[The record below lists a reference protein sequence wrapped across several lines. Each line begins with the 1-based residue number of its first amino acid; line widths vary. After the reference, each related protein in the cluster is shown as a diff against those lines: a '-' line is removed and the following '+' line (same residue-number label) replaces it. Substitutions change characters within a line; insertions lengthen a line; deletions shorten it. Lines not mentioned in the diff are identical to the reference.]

1 MLLLRWTWRDLRARW
16 LQVAAIALIIAI
28 GSGTY
33 SGLTSVSAWRY
44 DSYDASYAALDMYD
58 LRVDLA
64 QGSTVPAEALG
75 TVLADA
81 VGDDLD
87 EVEVRLNAPVQVD
100 ASTAEET
107 ILVPGTLVGVDVADG
122 GPHVAGLHAIGG
134 RLLTPADA
142 EAGDV
147 VLLDEH
153 FTQRHDLPPTG
164 TVRISGE
171 RELQVVGSAVSPE
184 RFFLVDDRGGLFA
197 DYAVLYAPIETVQA
211 LTDQPGAADQGA
223 VTLLEGTA
231 LGTVEERVTAAM
243 AEAFPDVGITLTRQQ
258 DDRVL
263 RLLYDD
269 IEGDQRFY
277 DVFALL
283 ILSGA
288 AFAAF
293 NLMVRVVE
301 AQRREIGI
309 GMALGV
315 PPARIAL
322 RPLLVGLQVAVLGVV
337 FGVGVGLLIDALMAD
352 LLRGFF
358 PLPVWTFDFQPGVFL
373 RGAALGLVLPIAAT
387 ALPVRRAV
395 RVAPVEAIQT
405 AHRAVSGGLAPLVRR
420 LPLPGS
426 TVAMLPVRN
435 VVRGPRRTLL
445 TALGIGAA
453 VAVLVGVIGMVDSF
467 VATIDLGQEE
477 SVGDDP
483 EQLTVGVDFAPVDGD
498 AVEGVTGSP
507 LVAAAEPGLALG
519 GTLDPGEDEIDVLIA
534 AIDFDSDLWRPTA
547 SAGELSTDRPGLV
560 LARKAAD
567 DLGLGVGDPVVLRH
581 PRREGLVGYQLVE
594 TELPVLAIHPN
605 PYRFL
610 AYVDLDHADLFDLEG
625 ITNTVR
631 VSPASGVTPEDVQ
644 RGLFAQPGVVSVEPV
659 TAAGDAIREQIEEFV
674 SIFDVIEGAVLLLA
688 LLIAFNSTAI
698 NMDERARENATM
710 FAYGLPTG
718 RVLDGQRRGE
728 PAHRC
733 AGDDRGALRRPAAAG
748 VAPDGPAAL
757 DLPRHRDGDRALGLD
772 PRDRG
777 GLRGGGRGRRPRV
790 DPPPPPPDGHPLH
803 LAGHGVS
810 PGPAVPADL
819 VPRPT

>member
-1 MLLLRWTWRDLRARW
+1 M
-16 LQVAAIALIIAI
+16 AAIALIIAI

-33 SGLTSVSAWRY
+33 SGLTSVSAWRH
-44 DSYDASYAALDMYD
+44 DSYDASYAALNMYD

-64 QGSTVPAEALG
+64 EGSTVRAARLLRVLG
-75 TVLADA
+75 GA
-81 VGDDLD
+81 VGHDLD
-87 EVEVRLNAPVQVD
+87 EVEARLDAPVQVD
-100 ASTAEET
+100 ASTADET

-122 GPHVAGLHAIGG
+122 GPHVAGLHAFGG
-134 RLLTPADA
+134 RLFTPADV

-153 FTQRHDLPPTG
+153 FAQRHDLPATG
-164 TVRISGE
+164 TVRISGD
-171 RELQVVGSAVSPE
+171 RELRVVGSAVSAE
-184 RFFLVDDRGGLFA
+184 RFFMVDERGGLFA
-197 DYAVLYAPIETVQA
+197 DFAVLYAPIETVQA
-211 LTDQPGAADQGA
+211 LSEQPGAANQVAMTLRDGA
-223 VTLLEGTA
+223 SVGA
-231 LGTVEERVTAAM
+231 VEERVTAAM
-243 AEAFPDVGITLTRQQ
+243 AAAFPDVGITLTREQ
-258 DDRVL
+258 DDKVL

-283 ILSGA
+283 ILLGA

-322 RPLLVGLQVAVLGVV
+322 RPLLVGGQVAALGVV
-337 FGVGVGLLIDALMAD
+337 FGVGIGLLIDALMAD

-358 PLPVWTFDFQPGVFL
+358 PMPEWTFAFQPGVFL

-426 TVAMLPVRN
+426 TVALLPVRN
-435 VVRGPRRTLL
+435 VVRGPRRTVL
-445 TALGIGAA
+445 TALGVGAA
-453 VAVLVGVIGMVDSF
+453 IAVLIGVIGMVDSF
-467 VATIDLGQEE
+467 SATIDLGEE
-477 SVGDDP
+477 EFVGGHP
-483 EQLTVGVDFAPVDGD
+483 EQLTVGVDFAPIDSD
-498 AVEGVTGSP
+498 AVRAVTESP
-507 LVAAAEPGLALG
+507 LVADAEPGLALG
-519 GTLDPGEDEIDVLIA
+519 GTLDPGEDDIDVLIA
-534 AIDFDSDLWRPTA
+534 VTDFASDLWRPTA
-547 SAGELSTDRPGLV
+547 ISGDLATDRPGV
-560 LARKAAD
+560 VVAQKAAD
-567 DLGLGVGDPVVLRH
+567 DLGVGVGDTVVLRH
-581 PRREGLVGYQLVE
+581 PRRQGLVDYQLVDS
-594 TELPVLAIHPN
+594 ELPVLAVHPN

-610 AYVDLDHADLFDLEG
+610 LYIDDSQADLFDLEG

-631 VSPASGVTPEDVQ
+631 VSPAPGVTPEEVQ
-644 RGLFAQPGVVSVEPV
+644 QGLFGEPGVVAVEPV

-674 SIFDVIEGAVLLLA
+674 SIFAVIEGAVLLLA

-718 RVLDGQRRGE
+718 RVLMVSVVESLIIGVLGTI
-728 PAHRC
+728 
-733 AGDDRGALRRPAAAG
+733 AGVFAGRLLLEWLLRVLLPSTFPDIGMVVALSASTLLTALLFGVAAVAAAPVLTLRR
-748 VAPDGPAAL
+748 
-757 DLPRHRDGDRALGLD
+757 
-772 PRDRG
+772 
-777 GLRGGGRGRRPRV
+777 LRRMDIPSTLRV
-790 DPPPPPPDGHPLH
+790 ME
-803 LAGHGVS
+803 
-810 PGPAVPADL
+810 
-819 VPRPT
+819 

>member
-1 MLLLRWTWRDLRARW
+1 VLLWRWTGRDLRARW

-44 DSYDASYAALDMYD
+44 DSYDASYAALNMYD

-64 QGSTVPAEALG
+64 AGSVVPAAELEA
-75 TVLADA
+75 VLVDA

-87 EVEVRLNAPVQVD
+87 EVEVRLDAPVQVD
-100 ASTAEET
+100 SSTDAET
-107 ILVPGTLVGVDVADG
+107 ILVPGTMVGVDVSGG
-122 GPHVAGLHAIGG
+122 GPNVAGLHSFGG
-134 RLLTPADA
+134 HLLVPADA
-142 EAGDV
+142 DAGDV

-164 TVRISGE
+164 TIRISGD
-171 RELQVVGSAVSPE
+171 RELRVVGSAVSPE
-184 RFFLVDDRGGLFA
+184 RFFMVDDRGGLFA
-197 DYAVLYAPIETVQA
+197 DFAVLYAPIETVQA
-211 LTDQPGAADQGA
+211 LSDQPGAANEAAMTLQDDASVGA
-223 VTLLEGTA
+223 
-231 LGTVEERVTAAM
+231 VEERVATAM
-243 AEAFPDVGITLTRQQ
+243 AQAFPEVGITMTRQQ

-269 IEGDQRFY
+269 IEGDQRVY

-283 ILSGA
+283 ILLGA

-322 RPLLVGLQVAVLGVV
+322 RPLLVGVQVAALGVA

-358 PLPVWTFDFQPGVFL
+358 PIPIWVFHFQPDVFL
-373 RGAALGLVLPIAAT
+373 RGAVLGLALPIAAT

-395 RVAPVEAIQT
+395 RVAPVDAIQT

-435 VVRGPRRTLL
+435 VVRGPRRTIL

-453 VAVLVGVIGMVDSF
+453 IAVLVGVIGMIDSF
-467 VATIDLGQEE
+467 VATVDLGEE
-477 SVGDDP
+477 EFVGDHP
-483 EQLTVGVDFAPVDGD
+483 EQLTVGVDFAPVDSE
-498 AVEGVTGSP
+498 AVRAVTESS
-507 LVAAAEPGLALG
+507 LVADAQPGLALG
-519 GTLDPGEDEIDVLIA
+519 GTLDPGDDEIDVLVA
-534 AIDFDSDLWRPTA
+534 VTDFRSDLWRPTA
-547 SAGELSTDRPGLV
+547 SSGELATDRPGVV
-560 LARKAAD
+560 LAQKAAD
-567 DLGLGVGDPVVLRH
+567 DLGVEVGDTVVLRH
-581 PRREGLVGYQLVE
+581 PRREGLVDYQLVE
-594 TELPVLAIHPN
+594 SELPVLAIHPN

-610 AYVDLDHADLFDLEG
+610 VYVDIGHADLFALEG
-625 ITNTVR
+625 VTNTVR
-631 VSPASGVTPEDVQ
+631 VSPAPGVTPEEVQ
-644 RGLFAQPGVVSVEPV
+644 QGLFPEPGVVSVEPV
-659 TAAGDAIREQIEEFV
+659 TAAGDAIRKQIEEFV
-674 SIFDVIEGAVLLLA
+674 SIFAVIEGAVLLLA

-710 FAYGLPTG
+710 FAYGLPAG
-718 RVLDGQRRGE
+718 RVLMVSVVESLIIGVLGTIVGVVSGRLLLEWLLRVLLPSTFPDIGMIVDLSSSTLLAAVLFGVVAVAVA
-728 PAHRC
+728 PVLT
-733 AGDDRGALRRPAAAG
+733 LRR
-748 VAPDGPAAL
+748 
-757 DLPRHRDGDRALGLD
+757 
-772 PRDRG
+772 
-777 GLRGGGRGRRPRV
+777 LRRMDIPSTLRV
-790 DPPPPPPDGHPLH
+790 ME
-803 LAGHGVS
+803 
-810 PGPAVPADL
+810 
-819 VPRPT
+819 

>member
-1 MLLLRWTWRDLRARW
+1 M
-16 LQVAAIALIIAI
+16 AAIALIIAI

-33 SGLTSVSAWRY
+33 SGLTSVSAWRH
-44 DSYDASYAALDMYD
+44 DSYDASYAALNMYD

-64 QGSTVPAEALG
+64 EGSTVRAARLLRVLG
-75 TVLADA
+75 GAA
-81 VGDDLD
+81 GHDLD
-87 EVEVRLNAPVQVD
+87 EVEARLDAPVQVD
-100 ASTAEET
+100 ASTADET

-122 GPHVAGLHAIGG
+122 GPHVAGLHAFGG
-134 RLLTPADA
+134 RLFTPADV

-153 FTQRHDLPPTG
+153 FAQRHDLPATG
-164 TVRISGE
+164 TVRISGD
-171 RELQVVGSAVSPE
+171 RELRVVGSAVSAE
-184 RFFLVDDRGGLFA
+184 RFFMVDERGGLFA
-197 DYAVLYAPIETVQA
+197 DFAVLYAPIETVQA
-211 LTDQPGAADQGA
+211 LSEQPGAANQVAMTLRDGA
-223 VTLLEGTA
+223 SVGA
-231 LGTVEERVTAAM
+231 VEERVTAAM
-243 AEAFPDVGITLTRQQ
+243 AAAFPDVGITLTREQ
-258 DDRVL
+258 DDKVL

-283 ILSGA
+283 ILLGA

-322 RPLLVGLQVAVLGVV
+322 RPLLVGGQVAALGVV
-337 FGVGVGLLIDALMAD
+337 FGVGIGLLIDALMAD

-358 PLPVWTFDFQPGVFL
+358 PMPEWTFAFQPGVFL

-426 TVAMLPVRN
+426 TVALLPVRN
-435 VVRGPRRTLL
+435 VVRGPRRTVL

-453 VAVLVGVIGMVDSF
+453 IAVLIGVIGMIDSF
-467 VATIDLGQEE
+467 SATIDLGEE
-477 SVGDDP
+477 EFVGGHP
-483 EQLTVGVDFAPVDGD
+483 EQLTVGVDFAPIDSD
-498 AVEGVTGSP
+498 AVRAVTESP
-507 LVAAAEPGLALG
+507 LVADAEPGLALG
-519 GTLDPGEDEIDVLIA
+519 GTLDPGEDDIDVLIA
-534 AIDFDSDLWRPTA
+534 VTDFASDLWRPTA
-547 SAGELSTDRPGLV
+547 ISGDLATDRPGV
-560 LARKAAD
+560 VVAQKAAD
-567 DLGLGVGDPVVLRH
+567 DLGVGVGDTVVLRH
-581 PRREGLVGYQLVE
+581 PRRQGLVDYQLVDS
-594 TELPVLAIHPN
+594 ELPVLAVHPN

-610 AYVDLDHADLFDLEG
+610 LYIDDSQADLFDLEG

-631 VSPASGVTPEDVQ
+631 VSPAPGVTPEEVQ
-644 RGLFAQPGVVSVEPV
+644 QGLFGEPGVVAVEPV

-674 SIFDVIEGAVLLLA
+674 SIFAVIEGAVLLLA

-718 RVLDGQRRGE
+718 RVLMVSVVESLIIGVLGTI
-728 PAHRC
+728 
-733 AGDDRGALRRPAAAG
+733 AGVFAGRLLLEWLLRVLLPSTFPDIGMVVALSASTLLTALLFGVVAVAAAPVLTLRR
-748 VAPDGPAAL
+748 
-757 DLPRHRDGDRALGLD
+757 
-772 PRDRG
+772 
-777 GLRGGGRGRRPRV
+777 LRRMDIPSTLRV
-790 DPPPPPPDGHPLH
+790 ME
-803 LAGHGVS
+803 
-810 PGPAVPADL
+810 
-819 VPRPT
+819 

>member
-1 MLLLRWTWRDLRARW
+1 MLLLRWTWRDLRSRW

-44 DSYDASYAALDMYD
+44 DSYDASYAALHMYD
-58 LRVDLA
+58 LRIDLA
-64 QGSTVPAEALG
+64 EGSSVSARRLEA
-75 TVLADA
+75 VLADA
-81 VGDDLD
+81 VGADLD
-87 EVEVRLNAPVQVD
+87 EVEGRLDAPVQVD
-100 ASTAEET
+100 ASTDDET
-107 ILVPGTLVGVDVADG
+107 ILVPGTLVGVDVTDG
-122 GPHVAGLHAIGG
+122 GPHVAGLHAFGG
-134 RLLTPADA
+134 RLLTPADT
-142 EAGDV
+142 ESGDT

-164 TVRISGE
+164 TVRISGD
-171 RELQVVGSAVSPE
+171 RDLQVVGSAVSAE
-184 RFFLVDDRGGLFA
+184 RFFMVDERGGLFA
-197 DYAVLYAPIETVQA
+197 DFAVLYAPIETVQA
-211 LTDQPGAADQGA
+211 LSDQPGAANQAALTLRDGA
-223 VTLLEGTA
+223 SVGA
-231 LGTVEERVTAAM
+231 VEERVTAAM
-243 AEAFPDVGITLTRQQ
+243 ADAFPDVGITLTRQQ

-283 ILSGA
+283 ILLGA

-322 RPLLVGLQVAVLGVV
+322 RPLLVGVQVAALGVV
-337 FGVGVGLLIDALMAD
+337 FGIGVGLVIDALMAD

-358 PLPVWTFDFQPGVFL
+358 PMPIWTFDFQPGVFL

-435 VVRGPRRTLL
+435 VVRGPRRTIL

-453 VAVLVGVIGMVDSF
+453 IAVLVGVIGMIDSF
-467 VATIDLGQEE
+467 SATIDLGEE
-477 SVGDDP
+477 EFVGDHP
-483 EQLTVGVDFAPVDGD
+483 EQLTVGVDFAPIDSD
-498 AVEGVTGSP
+498 AVRAVTESP
-507 LVAAAEPGLALG
+507 LVARAEPGLALG
-519 GTLDPGEDEIDVLIA
+519 GTLEPGEDEIEVLVA
-534 AIDFDSDLWRPTA
+534 VTDFDSDLWRP
-547 SAGELSTDRPGLV
+547 SATEGELATGRPGIV
-560 LARKAAD
+560 LAQKAAD
-567 DLGLGVGDPVVLRH
+567 DLGLGVGGTVVLRH
-581 PRREGLVGYQLVE
+581 PRRQGLVDYQLVE
-594 TELPVLAIHPN
+594 SELPVLAIHPN

-610 AYVDLDHADLFDLEG
+610 AYVDIRQADLFDLEG

-631 VSPASGVTPEDVQ
+631 VSPTAGVTPEAVQ
-644 RGLFAQPGVVSVEPV
+644 RGLFAEPGVVSVEPV

-674 SIFDVIEGAVLLLA
+674 SIFTVEGAVLLLA

-710 FAYGLPTG
+710 FAYGLPAG
-718 RVLDGQRRGE
+718 RVLMVSVVESLIIGVLGTV
-728 PAHRC
+728 
-733 AGDDRGALRRPAAAG
+733 AGVLGGRLLLEWLLRVLLPSTFPDIGMVVALSASTLLTAFLFGVVAVAVAPVLTLRR
-748 VAPDGPAAL
+748 
-757 DLPRHRDGDRALGLD
+757 
-772 PRDRG
+772 
-777 GLRGGGRGRRPRV
+777 LRRMDIPSTLRV
-790 DPPPPPPDGHPLH
+790 ME
-803 LAGHGVS
+803 
-810 PGPAVPADL
+810 
-819 VPRPT
+819 

>member
-1 MLLLRWTWRDLRARW
+1 M
-16 LQVAAIALIIAI
+16 AAIALIIAI

-33 SGLTSVSAWRY
+33 SGLTSVSAWRH
-44 DSYDASYAALDMYD
+44 DSYDASYAALNMYD

-64 QGSTVPAEALG
+64 EGSTVRAARLLRVLG
-75 TVLADA
+75 GAA
-81 VGDDLD
+81 GHDLD
-87 EVEVRLNAPVQVD
+87 EVEARLDAPVQVD
-100 ASTAEET
+100 ASTADET

-122 GPHVAGLHAIGG
+122 GPHVAGLHAFGG
-134 RLLTPADA
+134 RLFTPADV

-153 FTQRHDLPPTG
+153 FAQRHDLPATG
-164 TVRISGE
+164 TVRISGD
-171 RELQVVGSAVSPE
+171 RELRVVGSAVSAE
-184 RFFLVDDRGGLFA
+184 RFFMVDERGGLFA
-197 DYAVLYAPIETVQA
+197 DFAVLYAPIETVQA
-211 LTDQPGAADQGA
+211 LSEQPGAANQVAMTLRDGA
-223 VTLLEGTA
+223 SVGA
-231 LGTVEERVTAAM
+231 VEERVTAAM
-243 AEAFPDVGITLTRQQ
+243 AAAFPDVGITLTREQ
-258 DDRVL
+258 DDKVL

-283 ILSGA
+283 ILLGA

-322 RPLLVGLQVAVLGVV
+322 RPLLVGGQVAALGVV
-337 FGVGVGLLIDALMAD
+337 FGVGIGLLIDALMAD

-358 PLPVWTFDFQPGVFL
+358 PMPEWTFAFQPGVFL

-426 TVAMLPVRN
+426 TVALLPVRN
-435 VVRGPRRTLL
+435 VVRGPRRTVL

-453 VAVLVGVIGMVDSF
+453 IAVLIGVIGMIDSF
-467 VATIDLGQEE
+467 SATIDLGEE
-477 SVGDDP
+477 EFVGGHP
-483 EQLTVGVDFAPVDGD
+483 EQLTVGVDFAPIDSD
-498 AVEGVTGSP
+498 AVRAVTESP
-507 LVAAAEPGLALG
+507 LVADAEPGLALG
-519 GTLDPGEDEIDVLIA
+519 GTLDPGEDDMDVLIA
-534 AIDFDSDLWRPTA
+534 VTDFASDLWRPTA
-547 SAGELSTDRPGLV
+547 VSGDLATDRPGV
-560 LARKAAD
+560 VVAQKAAD
-567 DLGLGVGDPVVLRH
+567 DLGVGVGDTVVLRH
-581 PRREGLVGYQLVE
+581 PRRQGLVDYQLVDS
-594 TELPVLAIHPN
+594 ELPVLAVHPN

-610 AYVDLDHADLFDLEG
+610 LYIDDSQADLFDLEG

-631 VSPASGVTPEDVQ
+631 VSPAPGVTPEEVQ
-644 RGLFAQPGVVSVEPV
+644 QGLFGEPGVVAVEPV

-674 SIFDVIEGAVLLLA
+674 SIFAVIEGAVLLLA

-718 RVLDGQRRGE
+718 RVLMVSVVESLIIGVLGTI
-728 PAHRC
+728 
-733 AGDDRGALRRPAAAG
+733 AGVFAGRLLLEWLLRVLLPSTFPDIGMVVALSASTLLTALLFGVAAVAAAPVLTLRR
-748 VAPDGPAAL
+748 
-757 DLPRHRDGDRALGLD
+757 
-772 PRDRG
+772 
-777 GLRGGGRGRRPRV
+777 LRRMDIPSTLRV
-790 DPPPPPPDGHPLH
+790 ME
-803 LAGHGVS
+803 
-810 PGPAVPADL
+810 
-819 VPRPT
+819 